1 MRFFVLVCARSA
13 LPLAASHAA
22 HNIRM
27 SSRCSA
33 DNAAGA
39 SAASDNNGL
48 VGALRRVEVN
58 DHARHVVLQAAH
70 LLPGA

>member
-1 MRFFVLVCARSA
+1 MRIHALLVCA
-13 LPLAASHAA
+13 LPLAASHST
-22 HNIRM
+22 HIRM
-27 SSRCSA
+27 SLPCSA

-58 DHARHVVLQAAH
+58 DHARHVVLQAAL